1 MSTPTDPPTLR
12 KKTASVPGA
21 TKLRAPTV
29 LRATSMT
36 TCQAQRTVA
45 LNLTG
50 TQPTTV
56 TYNEPI
62 AVETP
67 QIIEEG
73 TPAVTLASD
82 DAASVQDSLPG
93 LQTLKLKVSIPGTL
107 VAKAGAAQAMLVSS
121 IKHATNSRAGGSPPG
136 DVEVEAAVPPSVV
149 PEASSPPKNGVETR
163 VADTPVSAV
172 RIADERTPPESVV
185 GTEPG
190 TTPYSILDSR
200 PLRL

>member
-1 MSTPTDPPTLR
+1 MSTPTDPPTSR

-29 LRATSMT
+29 LRA
-36 TCQAQRTVA
+36 
-45 LNLTG
+45 
-50 TQPTTV
+50 
-56 TYNEPI
+56 NEPI

-93 LQTLKLKVSIPGTL
+93 LQTVSN
-107 VAKAGAAQAMLVSS
+107 SS
-121 IKHATNSRAGGSPPG
+121 DSNVTSSVEAEGGSPLG

-172 RIADERTPPESVV
+172 RIADERTSPESVV

-190 TTPYSILDSR
+190 TTPTPS
-200 PLRL
+200 